1 MTPALKLSW
10 RYCITDLLWGKF
22 LCQASLCHLGR
33 RRLFQSQTNYWGRD
47 AVHDFLLMTS
57 DSPSSGRL
65 RGSGTKINTRGHF
78 TMVSSLEGTLR
89 GTLLCFIYHRFIQEG
104 ICWTQE
110 HRGVQRYSGVQQSQ
124 SHPVDYLNLFQDTP
138 SLWLAVSCTCTCYWM
153 TRNISYIHSPEVQI
167 YCVLI

>member
-104 ICWTQE
+104 ICWSTKVFWSSAKPKSPCGLPE
-110 HRGVQRYSGVQQSQ
+110 FISG
-124 SHPVDYLNLFQDTP
+124 HTLPVTGSFMYMYLLLNDKK
-138 SLWLAVSCTCTCYWM
+138 
-153 TRNISYIHSPEVQI
+153 H
-167 YCVLI
+167 